1 MLDFEVT
8 SVVEYSV
15 DLLFVRFV
23 YTKTISPLMGGY
35 RVAQAA

>member
-15 DLLFVRFV
+15 DLLFLTVGLLEDIDSSIAF
-23 YTKTISPLMGGY
+23 
-35 RVAQAA
+35 